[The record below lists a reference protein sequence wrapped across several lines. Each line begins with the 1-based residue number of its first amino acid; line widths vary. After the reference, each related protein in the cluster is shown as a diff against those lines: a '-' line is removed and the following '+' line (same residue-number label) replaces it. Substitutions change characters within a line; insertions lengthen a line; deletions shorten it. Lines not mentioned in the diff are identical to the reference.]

1 VTSGTPGKEGFQRVI
16 QPDDIKTVL
25 EKAETPLKNSQV
37 RDELVKL
44 KPEIYGKTKNKKQIS
59 IDGVKR
65 VLLKMYENGEILGG
79 MNKGL
84 GFYLWIKKDEK
95 KEE

>member
-1 VTSGTPGKEGFQRVI
+1 VI
-16 QPDDIKTVL
+16 QPDDIITVL
-25 EKAETPLKNSQV
+25 EKAENPLKNSQV
-37 RDELVKL
+37 RNELVKL
-44 KPEIYGKTKNKKQIS
+44 KPEIYGELWDKKQIS

-65 VLLKMYENGEILGG
+65 VLIKMWENGEISGG

-84 GFYLWIKKDEK
+84 GFYLWVK

>member
-1 VTSGTPGKEGFQRVI
+1 MTTGTPGKEGFQRVI
-16 QPDDIKTVL
+16 QPADIQTVL

-44 KPEIYGKTKNKKQIS
+44 KPEIYGEIGDKKQIS

-65 VLLKMYENGEILGG
+65 VLIKMWKNGEISGG

-84 GFYLWIKKDEK
+84 GFYLWVK

>member
-1 VTSGTPGKEGFQRVI
+1 MTSGTPGKEGFQRVI
-16 QPDDIKTVL
+16 QPEDIITVL
-25 EKAETPLKNSQV
+25 KNAGISLKNSQV

-44 KPEIYGKTKNKKQIS
+44 KPEIYGKTKDKKQIS

-65 VLLKMYENGEILGG
+65 VLIKMLKTGEICGG

-84 GFYLWIKKDEK
+84 GFYLWVK